1 MRALVARQYGS
12 ADVLAMED
20 LPAPEPGPGQVRVRI
35 TAAGPN
41 PADLRTLSG
50 VMREMAPL
58 VFPHVPGSDF
68 AGTVTGV
75 GEGVSRFTPED
86 EIFGFGLP
94 YGAKAM
100 ADLSATP
107 PSLTTGTM
115 AEYAI
120 FDADT
125 PALAHR
131 PPDLPADQAATLPI
145 AGLTALPLLRAGTF
159 TRGMKALVIGA
170 AGGVGGAVVPL
181 LAARGVHVIATA
193 IPDDEPYVRA
203 LGAAEVIDYRS
214 ADPGAETLRSHP
226 DGVDTLVNLAQSG
239 PALVG
244 TARAIRPGGRLLN
257 IAFPSPDPAT
267 FPDVRVDTVYT
278 RAAPG
283 DLDELAALAVRGTL
297 PNTVTHRYGPAEAPR
312 AYAALANSHTI
323 GKLVVMWS

>member
-12 ADVLAMED
+12 ADVLALED

-35 TAAGPN
+35 TAAGLN

-50 VMREMAPL
+50 VMREVAPL
-58 VFPHVPGSDF
+58 SFPHVPGSDF
-68 AGTVTGV
+68 AGTVTSV
-75 GEGVSRFTPED
+75 GDGVSRFIPGD
-86 EIFGFGLP
+86 EIFGLGLP
-94 YGAKAM
+94 YAAKAM
-100 ADLSATP
+100 ADLVSAP

-115 AEYAI
+115 AEYAV

-131 PPDLPADQAATLPI
+131 PPDLPTDHAATLPI

-159 TRGMKALVIGA
+159 ARGMRVLVIGA

-214 ADPGAETLRSHP
+214 TDPGAETLRRHP

-239 PALVG
+239 PALVEL
-244 TARAIRPGGRLLN
+244 ARAIRPGGRLLN
-257 IAFPSPDPAT
+257 IAFPSPDPAA
-267 FPDVRVDTVYT
+267 FGDVRVDTVFT
-278 RAAPG
+278 QAGPG
-283 DLDELAALAVRGTL
+283 DLDELAALAIRGTL
-297 PNTVTHRYGPAEAPR
+297 PNTITHHYQPAEAER
-312 AYAALANSHTI
+312 AYTDLANTHTT
-323 GKLVVMWS
+323 GKLVVMWP